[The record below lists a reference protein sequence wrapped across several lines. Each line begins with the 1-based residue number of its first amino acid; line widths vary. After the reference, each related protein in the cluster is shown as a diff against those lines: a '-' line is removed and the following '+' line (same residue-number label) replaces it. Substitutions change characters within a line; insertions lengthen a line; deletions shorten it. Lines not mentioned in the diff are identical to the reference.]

1 MSKTLKINNRTIKVI
16 SPEMQESSITAEDAD
31 MDNRAKNAVSI
42 EPVRIIRK
50 NKDDVSIFPKEY
62 WTEEKILELF

>member
-16 SPEMQESSITAEDAD
+16 SPDAQKTVITAEDAD

-50 NKDDVSIFPKEY
+50 HKDDVSIFPNEY

>member
-31 MDNRAKNAVSI
+31 MDNRAKNAVRAAINRAQVCKKPIARYDAKTKKVYI
-42 EPVRIIRK
+42 E
-50 NKDDVSIFPKEY
+50 NANGN
-62 WTEEKILELF
+62 